1 MNVTTTSGILEP
13 GLWQLDPS
21 RERYRVPACG
31 VIVVELYSDDVLVVQ
46 DPEGG
51 QHAEVVPF
59 SLEGKGDPGIL
70 GINKSQ
76 PADGLRQILSGDSES
91 AGRVRSGLELKGID
105 LASAKAAILFA
116 PDSLAREKLS
126 FQVTSRTT
134 CAVAA
139 PGTMMTVEG
148 ETLAAD

>member
-1 MNVTTTSGILEP
+1 M
-13 GLWQLDPS
+13 DPS

-31 VIVVELYSDDVLVVQ
+31 VIVVELYPDDVLVVQ

-59 SLEGKGDPGIL
+59 SPEGKGDPGIL

-91 AGRVRSGLELKGID
+91 AGHVRSGLERKGID
-105 LASAKAAILFA
+105 LASAKAAVLFA
-116 PDSLAREKLS
+116 PDSRAREELR

-148 ETLAAD
+148 ETLPPVSYTHLTLPTKA